1 MYYVYMYTHL
11 NSKLTE
17 LRTSSFVHALLI
29 NHMGAD
35 PNPNPNPN
43 PNPSSN
49 PNPNP
54 DITIGKASC
63 NVVIIIPKSHQKRK
77 HQQS

>member
-35 PNPNPNPN
+35 PNPNPN